1 MYSYPNEESNVNKR
15 NEFNENK
22 KTSNSSVVK
31 REVRT
36 PRVDMFE
43 SDSNYYSRVS
53 LPGVKKEDL
62 KIYFKSSNILQIEG
76 RVDPFIKEEY
86 GTQIS
91 QEIFKGPFNRTI
103 QFPKKVNT
111 ENIKFNYSSGM
122 LEFFVQ
128 KTEDQK

>member
-1 MYSYPNEESNVNKR
+1 MYSYHNEEPNVNKR
-15 NEFNENK
+15 NEFNGNK
-22 KTSNSSVVK
+22 KNPYSSVDK

-43 SDSNYYSRVS
+43 SDSTYYSRVS

-62 KIYFKSSNILQIEG
+62 KIYFKNSNILQIEG

-91 QEIFKGPFNRTI
+91 QEIYRGPFIRTI

-111 ENIKFNYSSGM
+111 ENIKFNYLSGM
-122 LEFFVQ
+122 LEFFVEKMENQ
-128 KTEDQK
+128 K